1 MLIRHARAIG
11 CGCYHSDRRVMIKA
25 LTILVVCQLIG
36 EVIAQASGL
45 PLPGPVI
52 GLMLLLVALAVT
64 GGPDRELEAT
74 SRGLLQHLIL
84 LFVPAGVGIITQ
96 IDVLKRDWLPIV
108 AALFVSTTLTL
119 LVTALVMQWLAP
131 REREAEMDEPG

>member
-1 MLIRHARAIG
+1 
-11 CGCYHSDRRVMIKA
+11 MIKA

-52 GLMLLLVALAVT
+52 GLMLLLAALTVT

-84 LFVPAGVGIITQ
+84 LFVPAGVGIIAQ
-96 IDVLKRDWLPIV
+96 LDVLKRDWLPIV

-131 REREAEMDEPG
+131 QEPEAEMDKPG

>member
-1 MLIRHARAIG
+1 
-11 CGCYHSDRRVMIKA
+11 MIKA

-52 GLMLLLVALAVT
+52 GLMLLLAGLTLA
-64 GGPDRELEAT
+64 GGPDRELETT

-96 IDVLKRDWLPIV
+96 LDVLRRDWLPIV
-108 AALFVSTTLTL
+108 AALLVSTTLAL

-131 REREAEMDEPG
+131 REAELDEPQ